1 MPTPSEPPT
10 PPTHLQEWI
19 LFYLL
24 EREKSGRA
32 TKGNDLFWP
41 SDVEPL
47 VEMGLVALSQS
58 HDVPSLQTKISGST
72 VVSLTDTGRHYFE
85 R

>member
-1 MPTPSEPPT
+1 MLTPSEPPT
-10 PPTHLQEWI
+10 PPIRLQGWI

-24 EREKSGRA
+24 EREKSGHA

-47 VEMGLVALSQS
+47 VEVGFGGLS
-58 HDVPSLQTKISGST
+58 I
-72 VVSLTDTGRHYFE
+72 
-85 R
+85 

>member
-1 MPTPSEPPT
+1 MTPSPPPT
-10 PPTHLQEWI
+10 PPTRLQEWI

-24 EREKSGRA
+24 DRENSGRV

-47 VEMGLVALSQS
+47 VDLGLVTLSQS
-58 HDVPSLQTKISGST
+58 HAVSSLQKTVSAST
-72 VVSLTDTGRHYFE
+72 VISLTESGRHYFE